1 MIAVKSK
8 NYKTLETLL
17 ATNQIHVHRGKVF
30 VLEVPPKPAEF
41 DFGKVKGMLLGIAIG
56 DSLGN
61 TSESMRP
68 SDRREKYGEIRDYL
82 FNRHIKDTKGIPSDD
97 TQLTFWT
104 LEQIITDGEF
114 IPENVATRFTKDR
127 IFGIGKTVREF
138 LGRLEAGSLW
148 YLAGPKFAGNGA
160 LMRIAPM
167 LIPHLRNG
175 GTDIW
180 ADTALSAMLTH
191 NDASSISACIAFIA
205 MLWDLLD
212 MNQPP
217 EKEWWVNR
225 FVEVAQDLEGDT
237 HYAPR
242 GGIFKDYCGPLW
254 RFVQEK
260 VPWAVS
266 ESLSVLEAG
275 QAWYSGAFLLETVP
289 SVLHI
294 LTLYADDPEEAIIR
308 AVNDTRDNDTIAAI
322 VGAAVG
328 ALHGRDALP
337 SRWIAN
343 LTGRTSESDDGKV
356 FDLIE
361 SAHLRFWEEGA
372 VGQTK

>member
-1 MIAVKSK
+1 MTISNRIVFESL
-8 NYKTLETLL
+8 LE
-17 ATNQIHVHRGKVF
+17 NDQIKIQRGRIF
-30 VLEVPPKPAEF
+30 DLDVPPKPPDF
-41 DFGKVKGMLLGIAIG
+41 DFRKVEGMLLGVAIG

-68 SDRREKYGEIRDYL
+68 SERREQYGEIRDYL
-82 FNRHIKDTKGIPSDD
+82 LNRHIKETKGIPSDD

-104 LEQIITDGEF
+104 LEQIITDGVF
-114 IPENVATRFTKDR
+114 VPENVATRFTKDR

-138 LGRLEAGSLW
+138 LRSLEAGSPW
-148 YLAGPKFAGNGA
+148 YLAGPKSAGNGT

-167 LIPHLRNG
+167 LIPHLRKG
-175 GTDIW
+175 GSDIW
-180 ADTALSAMLTH
+180 IDTAISAMLTH

-217 EKEWWVNR
+217 DREWWVNR

-237 HYAPR
+237 HYTPR
-242 GGIFKDYCGPLW
+242 GGIFMDYCGPLW

-260 VPWAVS
+260 VPWAIS

-294 LTLYADDPEEAIIR
+294 LALHGEDPEEAIIR

-337 SRWIAN
+337 SRWIKN
-343 LTGRTSESDDGKV
+343 LSGRTSESDDGKV

-361 SAHLRFWEEGA
+361 SARFRFWEEGV
-372 VGQTK
+372 VGQIK

>member
-1 MIAVKSK
+1 MSQAPVWGYFNNTGGSQ
-8 NYKTLETLL
+8 LL
-17 ATNQIHVHRGKVF
+17 DHPGPFCLT
-30 VLEVPPKPAEF
+30 
-41 DFGKVKGMLLGIAIG
+41 
-56 DSLGN
+56 
-61 TSESMRP
+61 TT
-68 SDRREKYGEIRDYL
+68 
-82 FNRHIKDTKGIPSDD
+82 IKETKGIPSDD

-114 IPENVATRFTKDR
+114 VPENVATRFTKDR

-138 LGRLEAGSLW
+138 LGRLEAGSPW
-148 YLAGPKFAGNGA
+148 YLAGPKSAGNGA

-167 LIPHLRNG
+167 LIPYLRKG

-191 NDASSISACIAFIA
+191 NDSASISACIAFVA

-237 HYAPR
+237 HYTPR
-242 GGIFKDYCGPLW
+242 GGIFREYCGPLW
-254 RFVQEK
+254 KFVQEK

-266 ESLSVLEAG
+266 ESLSVLDAG

-289 SVLHI
+289 TVLHI
-294 LTLYADDPEEAIIR
+294 LTLHEEDPEEAIIR
-308 AVNDTRDNDTIAAI
+308 AVNDTKDNDTIAAI

-337 SRWIAN
+337 SRWIEN
-343 LTGRTSESDDGKV
+343 LTGRTAESDDRKV

-361 SAHLRFWEEGA
+361 SARLRFWEEET
-372 VGQTK
+372 VGQTRYGPVGPQ